1 MKNCYAKAIA
11 SALCFLISCFYVPNS
26 LLAQKKEAKIEADT
40 TAKKPK
46 KEKSPF
52 KAYKDVITDKAKS
65 DEGLFTVHRVGDKWY
80 YEIPNKELGTEMLWI
95 SRIKAIPGNFSPY
108 LNAGSKIYTKMVRW
122 ERKEN
127 KILVRIVSTQN
138 VANEEEAIHESGRVN
153 NFEPIWQSFKIAAF
167 NADTTGVGIDVTNIF
182 SKEAA
187 GISQIPSRVKKDQKI
202 SSSDASK
209 SFIDT
214 VRAFPI
220 NVEVTHTITYKAGQD
235 SRSGRGGVMSV
246 QWNQSMIKLPEE
258 PMTPRLFDPRVG
270 WFTISQTDY
279 SSKALKSDTKRYIR
293 RWRLEPKDP
302 AAYARG
308 ELVEPVKPIIYY
320 LDPGTPENLRPYIKA
335 GVEEWQEV
343 FETAGFKNAILC
355 KDPPS
360 PEEDPD
366 FSPEDARY
374 SVVRYVAST
383 TRNAMGPSVSDPRT
397 GEIIESDIIWYH
409 NHLRSYRNRYL
420 LETGA
425 ANPNARTL
433 DTPAEDIG
441 EMMKMV
447 IAHEIGHALGLP
459 HNMKASAAYPVDSLR
474 SASFTKKYG
483 IATTIMDYARYNYVA
498 QPGDEGVRFV
508 RQIGPYDHYSIN
520 WGYRL
525 VPGVTTAESEKPTLD
540 KWIREKVDDPR
551 YQFGSGFGGE
561 DPDSQTESIG
571 DNAIQASS
579 YGLANLK
586 KITPNLIE
594 WTTKDSKDYT
604 DLSELYGE
612 LISVWN
618 RYIGHVVTN
627 VGGIHNEI
635 KMADQEGPMFTSV
648 PAARQKEAMQFL
660 NQHVFATPTWLLDEE
675 ILRRIESNGALE
687 RIRNLQSRWMRS
699 LMSTRRIQRM
709 MESAAFGNKNAYS
722 PMEMCQSLRRGIWTE
737 IYTNQPIDI
746 YRRNLQRA
754 YLDHVKSLL
763 NPPKSSGTAS
773 RFSFGPPTTPLSQS
787 DVWPMIK
794 AELKTL
800 DKDLKKAIP
809 RMGDQMSRYH
819 LEDARDRIADL
830 LNTDNW

>member
-1 MKNCYAKAIA
+1 MKNSYAKLGA
-11 SALCFLISCFYVPNS
+11 SALLFLMSFIFIPNQIK
-26 LLAQKKEAKIEADT
+26 AQKKPAKIEADT

-52 KAYKDVITDKAKS
+52 KPYKEIITEKAKS
-65 DEGLFTVHRVGDKWY
+65 DEGLFTVHQVGDKWY
-80 YEIPNKELGTEMLWI
+80 YEIPNEELGTEMLWI

-127 KILVRIVSTQN
+127 KILVKIISTQN
-138 VANEEEAIHESGRVN
+138 VADEEEAIHESVRVN
-153 NFEPIWQSFKIAAF
+153 NFEPIWQSFKIAAL
-167 NADTTGVGIDVTNIF
+167 NEDSTGVVIDVTSLF
-182 SKEAA
+182 AKEAA
-187 GISQIPSRVKKDQKI
+187 GISQIPSRIKKDQKV

-214 VRAFPI
+214 IRAFPI
-220 NVEVTHTITYKAGQD
+220 NVEVIHTITYKAAQD
-235 SRSGRGGVMSV
+235 SRSGRGGVMSI

-258 PMTPRLFDPRVG
+258 PMTPRVYDPRVG

-308 ELVEPVKPIIYY
+308 ELVEPVKPIVYY

-335 GVEEWQEV
+335 GVEEWQQV
-343 FETAGFKNAILC
+343 FETAGFKNAILA
-355 KDPPS
+355 KNPPS
-360 PEEDPD
+360 PEEDPE

-383 TRNAMGPSVSDPRT
+383 TRNAVGPSVSDPRS

-433 DTPAEDIG
+433 NTPAEDIG

-474 SASFTKKYG
+474 SGSFTQAYG

-498 QPGDEGVRFV
+498 QPGDENIRFI
-508 RQIGPYDHYSIN
+508 RQIGPYDHYAIN

-525 VPGVTTAESEKPTLD
+525 VPGATTAESEKSTLNQ
-540 KWIREKVDDPR
+540 WIRAKVDDPR
-551 YQFGSGFGGE
+551 FQFGGGFGGE

-571 DNAIQASS
+571 DNAIQASE

-586 KITPNLIE
+586 KVAPNLIE

-604 DLSELYGE
+604 DLAELYGE
-612 LISVWN
+612 LIGVWS

-627 VGGIHNEI
+627 VGGIYNEI
-635 KMADQEGPMFTSV
+635 KMADQEGPMFRPV

-660 NQHVFATPTWLLDEE
+660 NQHVFATPNWLLDEE

-699 LMSTRRIQRM
+699 LMSTRRLQRM
-709 MESAAFGNKNAYS
+709 MESAAFAKGNAYS

-737 IYTNQPIDI
+737 VYTNQPIDI

-763 NPPKSSGTAS
+763 NPPKPPSNGP

-809 RMGDQMSRYH
+809 RMSDQMSRYH

-830 LNTDNW
+830 LGLGD

>member
-1 MKNCYAKAIA
+1 MKNSYAKFVA
-11 SALCFLISCFYVPNS
+11 SALLFLIFCVYSPTH
-26 LLAQKKEAKIEADT
+26 LLAQKKPAKIEADT

-52 KAYKDVITDKAKS
+52 KPYKEIITDKAKS

-80 YEIPNKELGTEMLWI
+80 YEIPNEELGSEMLWI
-95 SRIKAIPGNFSPY
+95 SRIKALPGNFSPY
-108 LNAGSKIYTKMVRW
+108 LNAGSKIGTKMVRW
-122 ERKEN
+122 ERKGN
-127 KILVRIVSTQN
+127 KILVRIISTQN
-138 VANEEEAIHESGRVN
+138 VADDAEAIHESVRVN
-153 NFEPIWQSFKIAAF
+153 NFEPIWQSFKIAAL
-167 NADTTGVGIDVTNIF
+167 NEDTTGVVIDVTSLF

-187 GISQIPSRVKKDQKI
+187 GISQIPSRIKKDQKV

-214 VRAFPI
+214 IRAFPI
-220 NVEVTHTITYKAGQD
+220 NVEVIHTITYKAGED
-235 SRSGRGGVMSV
+235 SRSGRGGVMSI

-258 PMTPRLFDPRVG
+258 PMTPRVYDPRVG

-293 RWRLEPKDP
+293 RWRMEPKDP

-308 ELVEPVKPIIYY
+308 ELVEPVKPIVYY
-320 LDPGTPENLRPYIKA
+320 LDPGTPEYLRPYIKA
-335 GVEEWQEV
+335 GVEEWQKV
-343 FETAGFKNAILC
+343 FETAGFKNAILA

-360 PEEDPD
+360 PEEDPE

-383 TRNAMGPSVSDPRT
+383 TRNATGPSVSDPRS

-433 DTPAEDIG
+433 NTPAEDIG

-474 SASFTKKYG
+474 SASFTQEYG

-525 VPGVTTAESEKPTLD
+525 VPGATTAESEKSTLD
-540 KWIREKVDDPR
+540 QWIREKVDDPR
-551 YQFGSGFGGE
+551 YQFGGGFGGE

-586 KITPNLIE
+586 KVAPNLIE

-612 LISVWN
+612 LIGVWS

-627 VGGIHNEI
+627 VGGIYNEI
-635 KMADQEGPMFTSV
+635 KMADQEGPMFTPV

-699 LMSTRRIQRM
+699 LMSTRRLQRM
-709 MESAAFGNKNAYS
+709 MESAAFAKGDAYS

-737 IYTNQPIDI
+737 VYTNQPIDI

-763 NPPKSSGTAS
+763 NPPKPSSNSS
-773 RFSFGPPTTPLSQS
+773 RFFFGPPTTPLSQS

-830 LNTDNW
+830 LDSDD

>member
-1 MKNCYAKAIA
+1 MKNCYAKAVA
-11 SALCFLISCFYVPNS
+11 SALLFLISCFYAPNS
-26 LLAQKKEAKIEADT
+26 LFAQKKEAKIEADT

-52 KAYKDVITDKAKS
+52 KPYKDIITEKAKS

-80 YEIPNKELGTEMLWI
+80 YEIPDEELGTEMLWV

-127 KILVRIVSTQN
+127 KILVRIISTQN
-138 VANEEEAIHESGRVN
+138 VADEEEAIHESVRVN
-153 NFEPIWQSFKIAAF
+153 NFEPIWQSFKIAAL
-167 NADTTGVGIDVTNIF
+167 NEDTTGVVIDVTALF
-182 SKEAA
+182 AKEAA
-187 GISQIPSRVKKDQKI
+187 GISQIPSRIKKDQKV

-214 VRAFPI
+214 IRAFPI
-220 NVEVTHTITYKAGQD
+220 NVEVTHTITYKAAQD
-235 SRSGRGGVMSV
+235 SRSGRGGVMSI

-258 PMTPRLFDPRVG
+258 PMTPRVYDPRVG
-270 WFTISQTDY
+270 WFTMGQIDY
-279 SSKALKSDTKRYIR
+279 SSKALKSDSKRYIR

-308 ELVEPVKPIIYY
+308 ELVEPIKPIVYY

-335 GVEEWQEV
+335 GVEEWQSV
-343 FETAGFKNAILC
+343 FETAGFKNAIIA
-355 KDPPS
+355 KYPPT

-383 TRNAMGPSVSDPRT
+383 TRNAVGPSVSDPRS

-425 ANPNARTL
+425 ANPSARTL
-433 DTPAEDIG
+433 NTPAEDIG

-474 SASFTKKYG
+474 SGSFTQKYG

-498 QPGDEGVRFV
+498 QPGDEGIRFI
-508 RQIGPYDHYSIN
+508 RQIGPYDHYAIN

-525 VPGVTTAESEKPTLD
+525 VPGASTSESEVATLD

-551 YQFGSGFGGE
+551 YQFGGGFGGE
-561 DPDSQTESIG
+561 DPNSQTECIG
-571 DNAIQASS
+571 DNAIQASL

-586 KITPNLIE
+586 KVTPNLIE
-594 WTTKDSKDYT
+594 WTTKDSKNYA

-612 LISVWN
+612 LIGVWG
-618 RYIGHVVTN
+618 RYVGHVVTN
-627 VGGIHNEI
+627 VGGIYEEL
-635 KMADQEGPMFTSV
+635 KKADQDGPMYTPV

-660 NQHVFATPTWLLDEE
+660 NQHVFTTPTWLLDEN

-687 RIRNLQSRWMRS
+687 RVRSIQSRWMRS
-699 LMSTRRIQRM
+699 LLSTRRLQRM
-709 MESAAFGNKNAYS
+709 MESAAFVKGNAYS

-737 IYTNQPIDI
+737 VYTNQPIDI

-754 YLDHVKSLL
+754 YLEHIKTLL
-763 NPPKSSGTAS
+763 NPPKPSSNAP
-773 RFSFGPPTTPLSQS
+773 RFFFGPPTTPLSQS

-809 RMGDQMSRYH
+809 KAGDQMSRYH
-819 LEDARDRIADL
+819 LEDARDRIANL
-830 LNTDNW
+830 LGDDD

>member
-1 MKNCYAKAIA
+1 MKNSYAKLGA
-11 SALCFLISCFYVPNS
+11 SALLFLISFIFVPTQIQ
-26 LLAQKKEAKIEADT
+26 AQKKEAKIEADT

-52 KAYKDVITDKAKS
+52 KPYKDIITEKAKS

-80 YEIPNKELGTEMLWI
+80 YEIPDEELGTEMLWI

-138 VANEEEAIHESGRVN
+138 VADEEEAIHESVRVN
-153 NFEPIWQSFKIAAF
+153 NFEPIWQSFKIAAL
-167 NADTTGVGIDVTNIF
+167 NEDTTGVVIDVTSLF

-187 GISQIPSRVKKDQKI
+187 GISQIPSRIKKDQKI

-220 NVEVTHTITYKAGQD
+220 NVEVTHTITYKAAQD
-235 SRSGRGGVMSV
+235 SRSGRGGVMSI

-258 PMTPRLFDPRVG
+258 PMTPRAYDPRVG
-270 WFTISQTDY
+270 WFTIGQIDY
-279 SSKALKSDTKRYIR
+279 SSKALKSDSKRYIR

-308 ELVEPVKPIIYY
+308 ELVEPIKPIVYY

-335 GVEEWQEV
+335 GVEEWQSV
-343 FETAGFKNAILC
+343 FETAGFKNAIIA
-355 KDPPS
+355 KYPPS

-383 TRNAMGPSVSDPRT
+383 TRNAVGPSVSDPRS

-433 DTPAEDIG
+433 NTPAEEIG

-474 SASFTKKYG
+474 SGPFTQKYG

-498 QPGDEGVRFV
+498 QPGDEGIRFI
-508 RQIGPYDHYSIN
+508 RQIGPYDHYAIN

-525 VPGVTTAESEKPTLD
+525 VPGATTSESEVATLD

-551 YQFGSGFGGE
+551 FQFGGGFGGE
-561 DPDSQTESIG
+561 DPNSQTECIG
-571 DNAIQASS
+571 DNAIQASL

-586 KITPNLIE
+586 KVTPNLIE
-594 WTTKDSKDYT
+594 WTTKDSKDYA

-612 LISVWN
+612 LIGVWG

-627 VGGIHNEI
+627 VGGIYEEL
-635 KMADQEGPMFTSV
+635 KKADQDGPMYTPV

-660 NQHVFATPTWLLDEE
+660 NQHVFTTPTWLLDEN

-687 RIRNLQSRWMRS
+687 RVRNLQTRWMRS
-699 LMSTRRIQRM
+699 LMSTRRLQRM
-709 MESAAFGNKNAYS
+709 MESAAFAKGNAYS

-737 IYTNQPIDI
+737 VYTNQPIDI

-754 YLDHVKSLL
+754 YLEHIKSLL
-763 NPPKSSGTAS
+763 NPPKPSSNAP
-773 RFSFGPPTTPLSQS
+773 RFFFGPPTTPLSQS

-809 RMGDQMSRYH
+809 RMNDQMSRYH
-819 LEDARDRIADL
+819 LEDARDRIADML
-830 LNTDNW
+830 GDDD

>member
-1 MKNCYAKAIA
+1 MKNSYAKLGA
-11 SALCFLISCFYVPNS
+11 SALLFLMSFIFIPNQIQ
-26 LLAQKKEAKIEADT
+26 AQKKPAKIEADT

-52 KAYKDVITDKAKS
+52 KPYKEIITDKAKS

-80 YEIPNKELGTEMLWI
+80 YEIPDAELGSEMLWI

-127 KILVRIVSTQN
+127 KILVKIISTQN
-138 VANEEEAIHESGRVN
+138 VADEEEAIHESVRVN
-153 NFEPIWQSFKIAAF
+153 NFEPIWQSFKIAAL
-167 NADTTGVGIDVTNIF
+167 NEDTTGVVIDVTSLF
-182 SKEAA
+182 AKEAA
-187 GISQIPSRVKKDQKI
+187 GISQIPSRIKKDQKV

-214 VRAFPI
+214 IRAFPI
-220 NVEVTHTITYKAGQD
+220 NVEVVHTITYKAAQD
-235 SRSGRGGVMSV
+235 SRSGRGGVMSI

-258 PMTPRLFDPRVG
+258 PMTPRVYDPRVG

-308 ELVEPVKPIIYY
+308 ELVEPVKPIVYY

-335 GVEEWQEV
+335 GVEEWQKV
-343 FETAGFKNAILC
+343 FETAGFKNAILA

-360 PEEDPD
+360 PEEDPE

-383 TRNAMGPSVSDPRT
+383 TRNAVGPSVSDPRS

-425 ANPNARTL
+425 ANPSARTL
-433 DTPAEDIG
+433 NTPAEDIG

-474 SASFTKKYG
+474 SGSFTQEYG

-498 QPGDEGVRFV
+498 QPGDENIRFI
-508 RQIGPYDHYSIN
+508 RQIGPYDHYAIN

-525 VPGVTTAESEKPTLD
+525 VPGATTAESEKSTLNQ
-540 KWIREKVDDPR
+540 WIRAKVDDPR
-551 YQFGSGFGGE
+551 FQFGGGFGGE

-586 KITPNLIE
+586 KVAPNLIE

-604 DLSELYGE
+604 DLAELYGE
-612 LISVWN
+612 LIGVWS

-627 VGGIHNEI
+627 VGGIYNEI
-635 KMADQEGPMFTSV
+635 KMADQEGPMFTPV

-660 NQHVFATPTWLLDEE
+660 NQNVFATPTWLLDEE

-699 LMSTRRIQRM
+699 LMSTRRLQRM
-709 MESAAFGNKNAYS
+709 MESAAFAKGDAYS

-737 IYTNQPIDI
+737 VYTNQPIDI

-763 NPPKSSGTAS
+763 NPPKPTSNGP

-809 RMGDQMSRYH
+809 RMNDQMSRYH

-830 LNTDNW
+830 LGDDD

>member
-1 MKNCYAKAIA
+1 MKNSYAKLGA
-11 SALCFLISCFYVPNS
+11 SALLFLMSFIFIPNQIQ
-26 LLAQKKEAKIEADT
+26 AQKKPAKIEADT

-52 KAYKDVITDKAKS
+52 KPYKEIITDKAKS

-80 YEIPNKELGTEMLWI
+80 YEIPDAELGSEMLWI

-127 KILVRIVSTQN
+127 KILVKIISTQN
-138 VANEEEAIHESGRVN
+138 VADEEEAIHESVRVN
-153 NFEPIWQSFKIAAF
+153 NFEPIWQSFKIAAL
-167 NADTTGVGIDVTNIF
+167 NEDTTGVVIDVTSLF
-182 SKEAA
+182 AKEAA
-187 GISQIPSRVKKDQKI
+187 GISQIPSRIKKDQKV

-214 VRAFPI
+214 IRAFPI
-220 NVEVTHTITYKAGQD
+220 NVEVVHTITYKAAQD
-235 SRSGRGGVMSV
+235 SRSGRGGVMSI

-258 PMTPRLFDPRVG
+258 PMTPRVYDPRVG

-308 ELVEPVKPIIYY
+308 ELVEPVKPIVYY

-335 GVEEWQEV
+335 GVEEWQKV
-343 FETAGFKNAILC
+343 FETAGFKNAILA

-360 PEEDPD
+360 PEEDPE

-383 TRNAMGPSVSDPRT
+383 TRNAVGPSVSDPRS

-425 ANPNARTL
+425 ANPSARTL
-433 DTPAEDIG
+433 NTPAEDIG

-474 SASFTKKYG
+474 SGSFTQEYG

-498 QPGDEGVRFV
+498 QPGDENIRFI
-508 RQIGPYDHYSIN
+508 RQIGPYDHYAIN

-525 VPGVTTAESEKPTLD
+525 VPGATTAESEKSTLNQ
-540 KWIREKVDDPR
+540 WIRAKVDDPR
-551 YQFGSGFGGE
+551 FQFGGGFGGE

-586 KITPNLIE
+586 KVAPNLIE

-604 DLSELYGE
+604 DLAELYGE
-612 LISVWN
+612 LIGVWS

-627 VGGIHNEI
+627 VGGIYNEI
-635 KMADQEGPMFTSV
+635 KMADQEGPMFTPV

-660 NQHVFATPTWLLDEE
+660 NQNVFATPTWLLDEE

-699 LMSTRRIQRM
+699 LMSTRRLQRM
-709 MESAAFGNKNAYS
+709 MESAAFAKGDAYS

-737 IYTNQPIDI
+737 VYTNQPIDI

-763 NPPKSSGTAS
+763 NPPKPSSNGP

-809 RMGDQMSRYH
+809 RMNDQMSRYH

-830 LNTDNW
+830 LGDDD

>member
-1 MKNCYAKAIA
+1 MKNSYAKFVAG
-11 SALCFLISCFYVPNS
+11 ALLFLMSCVYSPTH
-26 LLAQKKEAKIEADT
+26 LLAQKKPAKIEADT

-52 KAYKDVITDKAKS
+52 KPYKEIINDKAKS

-80 YEIPNKELGTEMLWI
+80 YEIPNEELGTEMLWI
-95 SRIKAIPGNFSPY
+95 SRIKALPGNFSPY
-108 LNAGSKIYTKMVRW
+108 LNAGSKIGTKMVRW
-122 ERKEN
+122 ERKDN
-127 KILVRIVSTQN
+127 KILVRIISTQN
-138 VANEEEAIHESGRVN
+138 VADDEEAIHESVRVN
-153 NFEPIWQSFKIAAF
+153 NFEPIWQSFKIAAL
-167 NADTTGVGIDVTNIF
+167 NEDTSGVVIDVTSLF
-182 SKEAA
+182 AKEAA
-187 GISQIPSRVKKDQKI
+187 GISQIPSRIKKDQKV

-214 VRAFPI
+214 IRAFPI
-220 NVEVTHTITYKAGQD
+220 NVEVIHTITYKAGED
-235 SRSGRGGVMSV
+235 SRSGRGGVMSI

-258 PMTPRLFDPRVG
+258 PMTPRVYDPRVG

-308 ELVEPVKPIIYY
+308 ELVEPVKPIVYY
-320 LDPGTPENLRPYIKA
+320 LDPGTPEYLRPYIKA
-335 GVEEWQEV
+335 GVEEWQKV
-343 FETAGFKNAILC
+343 FETAGFKNAILA

-360 PEEDPD
+360 PEEDPE

-383 TRNAMGPSVSDPRT
+383 TRNATGPSVSDPRS

-433 DTPAEDIG
+433 NTPAEDIG

-474 SASFTKKYG
+474 SASFTQEYG

-525 VPGVTTAESEKPTLD
+525 VPGATSAEGEKSTLD
-540 KWIREKVDDPR
+540 QWIREKVDDPR
-551 YQFGSGFGGE
+551 YQFGGGFGGE

-571 DNAIQASS
+571 DNAIQASA

-586 KITPNLIE
+586 KVTPKLIE

-612 LISVWN
+612 LIGVWS

-627 VGGIHNEI
+627 VGGIYNEI
-635 KMADQEGPMFTSV
+635 KMADQEGPMFTPV
-648 PAARQKEAMQFL
+648 PAVRQKEAMQFL

-675 ILRRIESNGALE
+675 LLRRIESNGALE

-699 LMSTRRIQRM
+699 LMSTRRLQRM
-709 MESAAFGNKNAYS
+709 MESAAFAKGEAYS

-763 NPPKSSGTAS
+763 NPPKPSNNAP
-773 RFSFGPPTTPLSQS
+773 RFFFGPPTTPLSQS
-787 DVWPMIK
+787 DVWPMLK

-830 LNTDNW
+830 LDSDD